1 MKRFELTQEQEDRV
15 CYILMALFYSVV
27 IATFVVI
34 GNGQ

>member
-1 MKRFELTQEQEDRV
+1 MKQRELTQEQEDRV

-27 IATFVVI
+27 IATFVVL

>member
-27 IATFVVI
+27 IATFVVL

>member
-1 MKRFELTQEQEDRV
+1 MKQFELTQDQEDRV
-15 CYILMALFYSVV
+15 CYILMVLFYSVV